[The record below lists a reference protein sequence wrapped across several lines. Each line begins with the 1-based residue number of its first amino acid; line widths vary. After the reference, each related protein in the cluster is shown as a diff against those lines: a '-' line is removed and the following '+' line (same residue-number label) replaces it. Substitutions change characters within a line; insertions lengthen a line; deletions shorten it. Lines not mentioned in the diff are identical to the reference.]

1 MITVYDTACGSLNMG
16 DEIIMDAVMLHLESM
31 FEQQQFCRYPTH
43 YALAPKTLKKAWKN
57 KLAFVG
63 GTNLLRNYW
72 RFRARKNQWSISFFN
87 AFQMQPAILM
97 GAGWNNYADSPE
109 WKARVFYR
117 NALSKEYIHSV
128 RDNYS
133 LEKLKACGVNNVI
146 NTGCPTLWQLTPEH
160 LARVPSVKAN
170 QVVFTLTDYSRD
182 IEKDSQLV
190 ECLKKNYQKL
200 YFWAQGSE
208 DNQYFDELIQLKPHI
223 FENIERIPTNLKS
236 YNQLFINNEID
247 FIGTRLHAGIRALQL
262 QKRVIIIGIDNR
274 ALEMHKDFNLPV
286 VERYDLNKLDHLINS
301 QWQPVINLPVQAIK
315 DWKAQF
321 QIF

>member
-16 DEIIMDAVMLHLESM
+16 DEIIMDAVMLHLESI
-31 FEQQQFCRYPTH
+31 FTHEQFCRYPTH
-43 YALAPKTLKKAWKN
+43 YALASKTLKKAWKN
-57 KLAFVG
+57 PLAFVG

-72 RFRARKNQWSISFFN
+72 RFRARKNQWAIGFFDG
-87 AFQMQPAILM
+87 FQMQPAILM
-97 GAGWNNYADSPE
+97 GAGWNSYAKSPE

-160 LARVPSVKAN
+160 LAQVPSVKAH

-208 DNQYFDELIQLKPHI
+208 DNQYFDELIQLKPQI

-236 YNQLFINNEID
+236 YNQLLINNEID
-247 FIGTRLHAGIRALQL
+247 FVGTRLHAGIRALQL
-262 QKRVIIIGIDNR
+262 KKRAIIIGIDNR
-274 ALEMHKDFNLPV
+274 ALEMKRDFNLPV
-286 VERYDLNKLDHLINS
+286 VHRDNLDMLSDFIS
-301 QWQPVINLPVQAIK
+301 K
-315 DWKAQF
+315 DWRVDIGLPFDSIFKWKSQF
-321 QIF
+321 LK

>member
-16 DEIIMDAVMLHLESM
+16 DEIIMDAVMLHLESI
-31 FEQQQFCRYPTH
+31 FTHEQFCRYPTH
-43 YALAPKTLKKAWKN
+43 YALASKTLKKAWKN
-57 KLAFVG
+57 PLAFVG

-72 RFRARKNQWSISFFN
+72 RFRARKNQWAIGFFDG
-87 AFQMQPAILM
+87 FQMQPAILM
-97 GAGWNNYADSPE
+97 GAGWNSYAKSPE

-160 LARVPSVKAN
+160 LARVPSVKAH

-190 ECLKKNYQKL
+190 ECLEKNYQKL

-208 DNQYFDELIQLKPHI
+208 DNQYFDELIQLKPQI

-286 VERYDLNKLDHLINS
+286 VERHDLNKLDHLINS
-301 QWQPVINLPVQAIK
+301 QWQPVINLPVREIL

-321 QIF
+321 KL

>member
-63 GTNLLRNYW
+63 GTNLLRNHW
-72 RFRARKNQWSISFFN
+72 RYRARKNQWAVGFFD
-87 AFQMQPAILM
+87 AFRMQPAILM
-97 GAGWNNYADSPE
+97 GAGWNSYADSPE
-109 WKARVFYR
+109 WKAKIFYKK
-117 NALSKEYIHSV
+117 ALSKDYIHSV
-128 RDNYS
+128 RDEYT
-133 LEKLKACGVNNVI
+133 LEKLKVCGVNHVI

-160 LARVPSVKAN
+160 LSKIPSKKADS
-170 QVVFTLTDYSRD
+170 VVFTLTDYSRD
-182 IEKDSQLV
+182 VEKDIQLV
-190 ECLKKNYQKL
+190 ECLKRNYQKL

-208 DNQYFDELIQLKPHI
+208 DNQYFDELIRLIPQI
-223 FENIERIPTNLKS
+223 FENIERISTNLKS
-236 YNQLFINNEID
+236 YNQLLINNEID
-247 FIGTRLHAGIRALQL
+247 FIGTRLHAGIRALQSK
-262 QKRVIIIGIDNR
+262 KRAVIIGIDNR

-286 VERYDLNKLDHLINS
+286 VERHDLNKLDHLINT
-301 QWQPVINLPVQAIK
+301 QWQPVINLPVQAIL

-321 QIF
+321 KL

>member
-31 FEQQQFCRYPTH
+31 FEQQQFCPYPTH

-170 QVVFTLTDYSRD
+170 QVIFTLTDYSRD

>member
-1 MITVYDTACGSLNMG
+1 
-16 DEIIMDAVMLHLESM
+16 
-31 FEQQQFCRYPTH
+31 
-43 YALAPKTLKKAWKN
+43 
-57 KLAFVG
+57 
-63 GTNLLRNYW
+63 
-72 RFRARKNQWSISFFN
+72 
-87 AFQMQPAILM
+87 
-97 GAGWNNYADSPE
+97 
-109 WKARVFYR
+109 
-117 NALSKEYIHSV
+117 
-128 RDNYS
+128 
-133 LEKLKACGVNNVI
+133 
-146 NTGCPTLWQLTPEH
+146 
-160 LARVPSVKAN
+160 
-170 QVVFTLTDYSRD
+170 LTDYSRD

-208 DNQYFDELIQLKPHI
+208 DNQYFDELIQLKPQI

-286 VERYDLNKLDHLINS
+286 VERHDLNKLDQLINS
-301 QWQPVINLPVQAIK
+301 QWQPVINLPVREIL

-321 QIF
+321 KL

>member
-170 QVVFTLTDYSRD
+170 QVIFTLTDYSRD

>member
-63 GTNLLRNYW
+63 GTNLLRNHW
-72 RFRARKNQWSISFFN
+72 RYRARKNQWAIGFFD
-87 AFQMQPAILM
+87 AFRMQSAILM
-97 GAGWNNYADSPE
+97 GAGWNSYADSPE
-109 WKARVFYR
+109 WKAKIFYKK
-117 NALSKEYIHSV
+117 ALSKDYIHSV
-128 RDNYS
+128 RDEYT
-133 LEKLKACGVNNVI
+133 LEKLKVCGVNNVI

-160 LARVPSVKAN
+160 LLKIPSKKADS
-170 QVVFTLTDYSRD
+170 VVFTLTDYSRD
-182 IEKDSQLV
+182 VEKDSQLV

-208 DNQYFDELIQLKPHI
+208 DNQYFDELLNSNFGIFSDIQI
-223 FENIERIPTNLKS
+223 ISTNLRS
-236 YNQLFINNEID
+236 YNELLINNDID
-247 FIGTRLHAGIRALQL
+247 FVGTRLHAGIRALQL
-262 QKRVIIIGIDNR
+262 GRRSIIVGIDNR

-286 VERYDLNKLDHLINS
+286 IHRNSLNMLNDMIIKEWKVDIHLRLNDIQQWKS
-301 QWQPVINLPVQAIK
+301 QFI
-315 DWKAQF
+315 D
-321 QIF
+321 